1 MVTGRIYMRLPNIYS
16 VMISILAGVLP
27 VFLAYGL
34 VLVQVTPQNQT
45 QVSNVMVALITV
57 DVSER
62 RFVLI
67 RGNDILRVRPIAPQ
81 ASP

>member
-1 MVTGRIYMRLPNIYS
+1 MRLPNIYS

-34 VLVQVTPQNQT
+34 VLVQVTPQNKT

>member
-1 MVTGRIYMRLPNIYS
+1 
-16 VMISILAGVLP
+16 MISILAGVLP

-34 VLVQVTPQNQT
+34 VLVQVTPQNKT